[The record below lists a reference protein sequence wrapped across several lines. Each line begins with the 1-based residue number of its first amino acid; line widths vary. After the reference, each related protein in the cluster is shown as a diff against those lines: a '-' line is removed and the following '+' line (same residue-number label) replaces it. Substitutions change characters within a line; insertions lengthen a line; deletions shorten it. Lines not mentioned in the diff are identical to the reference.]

1 MHTMNRTLAL
11 VALVALAGLYQAG
24 AASAQL
30 AHASARTLGLGGNAT
45 ATASRLEAISVNP
58 AGLGMPGAG
67 FSLAVLPMTFRSA
80 LGPVSLKD
88 INEVAGEVISPSVRE
103 AWLAEVFSSGG
114 ETGSAGGEITE
125 LAFTAG
131 HFGFQMTTLLGADAN
146 LAPEVMEAVLFG
158 NAGRTGTPADLSF
171 SGSSANAFAV
181 TTLGAGYGFPIK
193 TAKGS
198 MALGATL
205 KYSIGHALA
214 VGREKGG
221 SLQSDPI
228 KVDVEFPSLVS
239 GGDDYNAGNGGS
251 GVGLDVGFQM
261 QQDKLHLGAAVQN
274 VFNTFAWDDANLEFR
289 PGTALLEQG
298 DNTTD
303 FDAKPYA
310 SAPADLKA
318 VVDDMKFDPALAVG
332 AAYDVKPDFTLSA
345 DLRTRFGDGM
355 SLTPKTQ
362 VGAGAEYRGIG
373 PLHLRGGLAAVTGG
387 FQLGGGASLIL
398 GPVNLS
404 FAAAMLSGDT
414 EGSVGQFTLSFG
426 GR

>member
-1 MHTMNRTLAL
+1 MRTMNRTPAL
-11 VALVALAGLYQAG
+11 VAVVALTGLFQAG

-67 FSLAVLPMTFRSA
+67 FSLTVLPMTFRSA
-80 LGPVSLKD
+80 LGPVSMKD
-88 INEVAGEVISPSVRE
+88 LNEVAGEVISSSVKE
-103 AWLAEVFSSGG
+103 AWLAEVLSSGG
-114 ETGSAGGEITE
+114 ETGSVGGEITA

-146 LAPEVMEAVLFG
+146 LAPEVMEVVLYG
-158 NAGRTGTPADLSF
+158 NAGRTGTPANISF
-171 SGSSANAFAV
+171 SGSEANAFAV
-181 TTLGAGYGFPIK
+181 TTLGAGYGLPIK

-205 KYSIGHALA
+205 KYSVGHLLA
-214 VGREKGG
+214 VAREKGG

-228 KVDVEFPSLVS
+228 KVDVEFPSVVS
-239 GGDDYNAGNGGS
+239 GGDDYDGNGGS

-261 QQDKLHLGAAVQN
+261 QRDKLHLGAAVQN
-274 VFNTFAWDDANLEFR
+274 LFNTFAWDDATLEFR
-289 PGTALLEQG
+289 PGTATLQQG
-298 DNTTD
+298 DNNTD

-318 VVDDMKFDPALAVG
+318 VVDDMKFDPTLAVG
-332 AAYDVKPDFTLSA
+332 GAYDVKPDFTLSA

-398 GPVNLS
+398 GPVNMS